1 LSSELRNMEWNLIYR
16 EEMQVTRS
24 VIYCSG
30 SQNNLVVKH
39 SPELRQFTAQFAFPL
54 QVSLEMME

>member
-1 LSSELRNMEWNLIYR
+1 MEWNLIYR